1 MPRPRVRRPG
11 RRHVRVALLIA
22 LFALI
27 VAGAAYGL
35 SGIVGSSH
43 GGAAQGE
50 AWLGL
55 EVVAPPVGG
64 GLVAIAQVEPGSPAE
79 RAGLRPGDVI
89 TEIGGVPV
97 TNPDDVHALIQGR
110 RPGHQ
115 VEVGIQ
121 RGGVRI
127 VQQITLAPR
136 P

>member
-1 MPRPRVRRPG
+1 MPRPRPGTVRL
-11 RRHVRVALLIA
+11 ALLLA

-27 VAGAAYGL
+27 AAGAAYGL
-35 SGIVGSSH
+35 SGLVGSSH
-43 GGAAQGE
+43 GGAGEGE

-64 GLVAIAQVEPGSPAE
+64 GPVAIAQVEPGSPAE
-79 RAGLRPGDVI
+79 RAGLRPGDLI

-97 TNPDDVHALIQGR
+97 TNPGDVHALIQGR
-110 RPGHQ
+110 QPGHQ